1 MITITG
7 PAVAIIAVIGY
18 LGINSIA
25 NWVSD
30 LFRKDTEKD
39 EPKK

>member
-1 MITITG
+1 MIPITG

-18 LGINSIA
+18 LGINAIA
-25 NWVSD
+25 NWVGD
-30 LFRKDTEKD
+30 LFRKDMEKD